1 MRVSKKNDKYLYA
14 YSSDVHQNV
23 EIRIGS
29 LDGVF
34 RDAFDPTRVPAPMV
48 VEVTVY
54 SHGRSIGCPVSTSF
68 ACSTT
73 SRNHIKIWDEWLTL
87 PIKYSDISRD
97 SFLHFTLWDQV
108 DQLNL
113 PTEFSEK
120 CKREKKRVV
129 SSPSIL
135 LDDSDEEWDE
145 WEGPASKVHNCPSS
159 SIFPRRLVAECSFSL
174 FCPRGKFRSGV
185 IDLQLEMVDRP
196 NPCRPQYEP
205 WNFGGDA
212 DDIDGLIRL
221 ATLFIYLNRIN

>member
-1 MRVSKKNDKYLYA
+1 MRVSKKNDKYLYV

-48 VEVTVY
+48 VEVT
-54 SHGRSIGCPVSTSF
+54 
-68 ACSTT
+68 
-73 SRNHIKIWDEWLTL
+73 
-87 PIKYSDISRD
+87 
-97 SFLHFTLWDQV
+97 
-108 DQLNL
+108 
-113 PTEFSEK
+113 
-120 CKREKKRVV
+120 RVV

-212 DDIDGLIRL
+212 DDIDGLIREYDNRVKEL
-221 ATLFIYLNRIN
+221 AIESTWLTKFTASAMEQMKETRKRSQRGLFLVIRMAEALMGYDKYDIVHYEKPVPIVSLKESYDFWLP